1 MQKFINSYLR
11 IFYEN
16 VIGETKYQNQKIGI
30 ISLKDFFKN
39 IIIVKDNLINES
51 NNNIILET
59 KNVDYGNEILNL
71 INNAI
76 FGQQIKKSDILVSL
90 NKNWTFFE
98 KYKNS
103 NSANRIPILVYKFDF
118 STNECINMFRH
129 LNEDD
134 VNKIGEETLINSF
147 HENIESTTHGFINNL
162 GNCIIMCFNKP
173 IYTFITIQHELTHY
187 FQEILNVNLFKSI
200 KNNFNFIDIPELN
213 LTKQQFKKLFN
224 YAFSKNEFPAHLYV
238 NIIDDLNFIYEKF
251 YSNISRKEFI
261 NTFINDLLKF
271 KKNIFKSKIGK
282 KFYIYINDKS
292 SITILALSAEFK
304 FHLKTVLKALRSEF
318 N

>member
-1 MQKFINSYLR
+1 MQKFIDSYLR

-16 VIGETKYQNQKIGI
+16 IIGETKYQNQKIGI

-71 INNAI
+71 INNAT

-90 NKNWTFFE
+90 NENWIFFE

-103 NSANRIPILVYKFDF
+103 NLANRIPILVYKFDF

-134 VNKIGEETLINSF
+134 VNKIGEETLVNSF
-147 HENIESTTHGFINNL
+147 HENIDSTTQGFINNL
-162 GNCIIMCFNKP
+162 GSCIIICFNKP
-173 IYTFITIQHELTHY
+173 IYTFTTIQHELTHY
-187 FQEILNVNLFKSI
+187 FQEIINVNLFK
-200 KNNFNFIDIPELN
+200 
-213 LTKQQFKKLFN
+213 
-224 YAFSKNEFPAHLYV
+224 
-238 NIIDDLNFIYEKF
+238 
-251 YSNISRKEFI
+251 
-261 NTFINDLLKF
+261 
-271 KKNIFKSKIGK
+271 
-282 KFYIYINDKS
+282 
-292 SITILALSAEFK
+292 
-304 FHLKTVLKALRSEF
+304 
-318 N
+318 